1 MSLCLFKGGDQRWI
15 SHRHPVGNPARH
27 VSVAVVVGGMAMK
40 SLWLDARIPAGFMT
54 GAAYHSARPCHSV
67 LGVGAISRDCLILSA
82 RDPGSFTVHLLG
94 LEQPWYWASI
104 SQ

>member
-1 MSLCLFKGGDQRWI
+1 
-15 SHRHPVGNPARH
+15 
-27 VSVAVVVGGMAMK
+27 MK
-40 SLWLDARIPAGFMT
+40 FPWLDARIPAGSMT
-54 GAAYHSARPCHSV
+54 RAACHSAQTCHSV
-67 LGVGAISRDCLILSA
+67 LGVGAISRDCLILSG